1 MASEKSALKNERLA
15 LSALPER
22 RRERERE
29 MNGIVIHSK
38 VNENPGSLLVCQHE
52 EDTEARRLLKSV
64 LRMQLK
70 AIVCSSKSSGRD
82 RGYNCSGEREI
93 SSSSVAFGLSL
104 GVSERRHN
112 SSFRLTRRRFDKN
125 GSAADQSVAPTSPE
139 PDGRCAMDPTPR

>member
-1 MASEKSALKNERLA
+1 
-15 LSALPER
+15 
-22 RRERERE
+22 

-52 EDTEARRLLKSV
+52 DDTEAWRLLKSV

-82 RGYNCSGEREI
+82 RGYNCSGEI
-93 SSSSVAFGLSL
+93 SSSSVAVAFGLSL

-112 SSFRLTRRRFDKN
+112 SSFRLTRRRFDQERLRRRRRRSIGRPDVARARRQMRD
-125 GSAADQSVAPTSPE
+125 GSDTALTDRPPIQWFGDSKDS
-139 PDGRCAMDPTPR
+139 

>member
-38 VNENPGSLLVCQHE
+38 VNENPSSLLVCQHE
-52 EDTEARRLLKSV
+52 DTETRRLLKSV

-82 RGYNCSGEREI
+82 RGYNCSGERERDLLMVGRGRVR
-93 SSSSVAFGLSL
+93 SLSW
-104 GVSERRHN
+104 GVREAS
-112 SSFRLTRRRFDKN
+112 
-125 GSAADQSVAPTSPE
+125 
-139 PDGRCAMDPTPR
+139 